1 MTHQPT
7 LQYFFQRTSNPV
19 GLCLYKHL
27 LTKYKKQIATKKQK
41 PITLRELRQFLRCS
55 LQYELSFSKSI
66 IELNLISLR
75 ELGIIKYLRQPDHSI
90 TLTFVADTAEQ
101 VPGLAQSLAEI

>member
-1 MTHQPT
+1 MKKISQVLARAPRRR
-7 LQYFFQRTSNPV
+7 RTRNVAKTRIRVP
-19 GLCLYKHL
+19 KR
-27 LTKYKKQIATKKQK
+27 ATKKQK

-90 TLTFVADTAEQ
+90 TLMFVADTAEQ